1 MATWRELEALHVWHW
16 NLGAPVSRPGLPP
29 NSPKESFPVMSAFKF
44 STQIEVRFRDLDAL
58 GHVNNAVYLTY
69 FEIARFHYWRKLF
82 GSEAFHRHSFV
93 VVRAE
98 CNYRSPAQSGE
109 MLHVFARVSEL
120 KKSSFVFEYQIVESQ
135 TARVVADGLTVQACF
150 DPEANRAIPISGEL
164 RNSILEFEK
173 LQSQPRPDS
182 LARDS

>member
-1 MATWRELEALHVWHW
+1 
-16 NLGAPVSRPGLPP
+16 
-29 NSPKESFPVMSAFKF
+29 MSVFKF

-69 FEIARFHYWRKLF
+69 FEIARLHYWKNLF
-82 GSEAFHRHSFV
+82 GNEAFSRHTFV

-98 CNYRSPAQSGE
+98 CNYHSPVHAGE
-109 MLHVFARVSEL
+109 LLRLFAKVSEL
-120 KKSSFVFEYQIVESQ
+120 KRSSFVFEYQIVESQ

-173 LQSQPRPDS
+173 RQTQPRPDS

>member
-1 MATWRELEALHVWHW
+1 M
-16 NLGAPVSRPGLPP
+16 P
-29 NSPKESFPVMSAFKF
+29 AFKF

-69 FEIARFHYWRKLF
+69 FEVARFQYWKNLF
-82 GSEAFHRHSFV
+82 GSEAFSRHSFV

-98 CNYRSPAQSGE
+98 CNYRSPAHTGE
-109 MLHVFARVSEL
+109 LLRLFAKVSDL

-135 TARVVADGLTVQACF
+135 TGRVVADGLTVQACF
-150 DPEANRAIPISGEL
+150 DPKTKRTKPISDEL
-164 RNSILEFEK
+164 RDSILEFEK
-173 LQSQPRPDS
+173 PQSQPRPDS